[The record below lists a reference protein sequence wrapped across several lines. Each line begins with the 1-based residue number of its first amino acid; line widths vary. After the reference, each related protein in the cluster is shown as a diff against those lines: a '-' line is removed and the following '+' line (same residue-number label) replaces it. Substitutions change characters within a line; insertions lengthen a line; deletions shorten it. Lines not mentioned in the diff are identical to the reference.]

1 VLFSQNI
8 VTKTHFSLLSCKGF
22 SLYFGNE
29 STKSVLVTHYFVYI
43 CTRYACKSH
52 RIMNVSAP
60 DHTSLFTRFKKGDD
74 HAFSFFYQIY
84 INDLYAYGIS
94 LGGEKEVVKDTIQD
108 IFLKIYFEEK
118 DFSSIDHLKYFL
130 LKSLKN
136 RLYNIYKSKAVS
148 TTTDISEDVLSFSIT
163 TTVLDRIID
172 EEDRVIIKQQI
183 DDLLSKLT
191 SRQKEA
197 IYLRFMQELEYEE
210 IAEIMDI
217 TQHAARKLISRS
229 LKRLRDDEQL
239 LLICLFMLIFS

>member
-1 VLFSQNI
+1 
-8 VTKTHFSLLSCKGF
+8 
-22 SLYFGNE
+22 
-29 STKSVLVTHYFVYI
+29 
-43 CTRYACKSH
+43 
-52 RIMNVSAP
+52 MNVSTP
-60 DHTSLFTRFKKGDD
+60 DHISLFTKFKEGDK
-74 HAFSFFYQIY
+74 HAFSFFYEFY

-118 DFSSIDHLKYFL
+118 NYSSIDHLKYFL

-136 RLYNIYKSKAVS
+136 RLYNIYKSKSVS
-148 TTTDISEDVLSFSIT
+148 TSTGITEDVLSFSIT

-172 EEDRVIIKQQI
+172 EEDCTIIKQQV

-210 IAEIMDI
+210 IAEIMEI

-229 LKRLRDDEQL
+229 LERLRNEEQL
-239 LLICLFMLIFS
+239 LLILFMLIFFLFFIFFEKMGIKKYPVCIYRKQAG